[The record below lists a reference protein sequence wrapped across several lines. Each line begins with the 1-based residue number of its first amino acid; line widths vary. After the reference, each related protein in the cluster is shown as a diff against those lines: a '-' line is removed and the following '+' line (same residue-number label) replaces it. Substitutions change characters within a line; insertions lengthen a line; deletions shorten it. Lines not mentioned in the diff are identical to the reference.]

1 MLCSFFFILLDLLLF
16 FGTRVDNKETIRK
29 LKRASFLVRVRKQ
42 CRSAPWIDFYS
53 GIIHMINKK
62 TGSRTL
68 KGKLDSETNEST
80 NLNGIVVWPTNKI
93 GIVSLKIR
101 ELQNL
106 V

>member
-1 MLCSFFFILLDLLLF
+1 
-16 FGTRVDNKETIRK
+16 
-29 LKRASFLVRVRKQ
+29 
-42 CRSAPWIDFYS
+42 
-53 GIIHMINKK
+53 MINKK